1 MAGIYIHIPFCK
13 KACNYCNF
21 HFSTSLAS
29 KSHLIEAIKEELRL
43 QASYLQNHAIDTIY
57 FGGGTPS
64 LLSAEELQSIFASIE
79 RYYSINELK
88 EFTLEANPDDLDAN
102 YLNALQNT
110 SVNRL
115 SIGVQS
121 FKEADLLFMNRAHS
135 IQQVDYALKCA
146 QDKGFTNIS
155 IDLIYGTP
163 NLSMKEWE
171 QHLNTML
178 TYEIPHFSS
187 YGLTV
192 EPKTTLAH
200 QIKTKQLPA
209 LNPDEAA
216 QQFLLLIDWAKEN
229 NFDHYEISNFGKPG
243 AHAIHNTNYWKGI
256 PYLGIGPSAHS
267 FNHKSRQWNIAN
279 NQVYI
284 KSILQDQ
291 TIPATVEELS
301 IADQVNEYV
310 MTSLRTMWGCDLDKI
325 KNTWHTTL
333 DTVIIEKYMQQQL
346 LTQHQQTIFL
356 SKQGKL
362 FADAIAADLFIVS

>member
-64 LLSAEELQSIFASIE
+64 LLSAEELQSIFVSIE

>member
-333 DTVIIEKYMQQQL
+333 DTVIIEKYIQQQL
-346 LTQHQQTIFL
+346 ITQHQQTIFL

>member
-135 IQQVDYALKCA
+135 IQQVDYALKSA

-192 EPKTTLAH
+192 ELKTTLAH

-291 TIPATVEELS
+291 TIPATEEELS
-301 IADQVNEYV
+301 LADQVNEYV

-333 DTVIIEKYMQQQL
+333 DTVIIEKYIQQQL
-346 LTQHQQTIFL
+346 ITQHQQTIFL

>member
-135 IQQVDYALKCA
+135 IQQVGYALKCA

-291 TIPATVEELS
+291 TIPATEEELS

-333 DTVIIEKYMQQQL
+333 DTVIIEKYIQQQL

>member
-291 TIPATVEELS
+291 TIPATEEELS

-333 DTVIIEKYMQQQL
+333 DTVIIEKYIQQQL

>member
-163 NLSMKEWE
+163 NLRMKEWE

-333 DTVIIEKYMQQQL
+333 DTVIIEKYIQQQL

>member
-229 NFDHYEISNFGKPG
+229 NFDHYEISNFGKPS

-291 TIPATVEELS
+291 TIPATEEELS
-301 IADQVNEYV
+301 LADQVNEYV

-333 DTVIIEKYMQQQL
+333 DTVIIEKYIQQQL

>member
-333 DTVIIEKYMQQQL
+333 DTVIIEKYIQQQL

>member
-291 TIPATVEELS
+291 TIPATEEELS
-301 IADQVNEYV
+301 LADQVNEYV

-333 DTVIIEKYMQQQL
+333 DTVIIEKYIQQQL

>member
-291 TIPATVEELS
+291 TIPATEEELS
-301 IADQVNEYV
+301 LADQVNEYV

-325 KNTWHTTL
+325 KDNWHTTL
-333 DTVIIEKYMQQQL
+333 DTVIIEKYIQQQL

>member
-267 FNHKSRQWNIAN
+267 FNHNARQWNIAN

-291 TIPATVEELS
+291 TIPATEEELS
-301 IADQVNEYV
+301 LADQVNEYV

-333 DTVIIEKYMQQQL
+333 DTVIIEKYIQQQL